1 MAEYKNQHYVP
12 QFYLRAFSFDGG
24 KNTAL
29 FNFKQNKIIPSSN
42 IDGQCAEDYFYGK
55 DPKPEKALG
64 AAVEAPASKVIGKI
78 ISSSTVPKTFT
89 EDCAVLFAFT
99 LFQHGR
105 TLYASEEGAEFFR
118 AAIEPHIKRMAL
130 ESGELTADEI
140 NAVEIGLERPANLT
154 LATSAQMLPLIL
166 DLRIK
171 LLINQTS
178 QDFITSDHPV
188 AKMNQYFLGAF
199 GGGVAGWAA
208 KGLQVFLPLSPK
220 HTVMMY
226 DDKIYRVGAR
236 KSDIV
241 PIVNE
246 SDVNALNTL
255 QLLNAHQN
263 VYFLDSRQ
271 GPHISKLFE
280 NCRNRRNKDKVGTRF
295 FDTADDS
302 GAPLKGQQTYRQNL
316 DFRELLSFCKVQTA
330 KKQIPPEDRGYG
342 LRQPELV
349 SAHKKF
355 LETVDVG
362 RYKEE
367 EWIKFLDDMKSSK
380 S

>member
-29 FNFKQNKIIPSSN
+29 FNLKQDKTIPSGN

-64 AAVEAPASKVIGKI
+64 AIVEAPTSKVIGKI
-78 ISSSTVPKTFT
+78 ISSTTLPKPFT
-89 EDCAVLFAFT
+89 EDCAALFAFT

-118 AAIEPHIKRMAL
+118 VAIEPQLKRMAL
-130 ESGELTADEI
+130 ESGKLTADEI

-166 DLRIK
+166 DLKIK
-171 LLINQTS
+171 LLVNQTS

-188 AKMNQYFLGAF
+188 AKVNQYFLGAF
-199 GGGVAGWAA
+199 DGGVTGWAA

-241 PIVNE
+241 ALVNE

-263 VYFLDSRQ
+263 VYFCDSKQ
-271 GPHISKLFE
+271 GPQISKLFE
-280 NCRNRRNKDKVGTRF
+280 NCHNRRNKDKVVTRF
-295 FDTADDS
+295 FDAKDNS
-302 GAPLKGQQTYRQNL
+302 GAPLKGQHTYKQNL
-316 DFRELLSFCKVQTA
+316 AFRESLSFCKVQTA
-330 KKQIPPEDRGYG
+330 KKQIPQEDREYG
-342 LRQPELV
+342 PRQPELV

-355 LETVDVG
+355 RDEVDGG
-362 RYKEE
+362 RYKED
-367 EWIKFLDDMKSSK
+367 EWIKFLDEMKTPK
-380 S
+380 K